1 MDKRFLAY
9 VKENKRIFIII
20 LLVCLGLLLASAAT
34 TLGSSEKSTVKE
46 GQTLDEYRE
55 KLEGELASLC
65 GGVEG
70 VGKCRVFITFDKGA
84 QNTYKNGTLIET
96 KPPHV
101 SGVTVVCDGG
111 ESDRVKSSLTK
122 MITALFGIGSN
133 RVAILKLNR

>member
-1 MDKRFLAY
+1 MQKRKTPSW
-9 VKENKRIFIII
+9 KEGK
-20 LLVCLGLLLASAAT
+20 
-34 TLGSSEKSTVKE
+34 SEKNTD
-46 GQTLDEYRE
+46 TLEEYRQ
-55 KLEGELASLC
+55 KLEEELVSLC
-65 GGVEG
+65 TSVEG